1 MLIFKIKVGS
11 SLKDSSFCNKITIVL
26 PFFSFCIR
34 LPLQIIKSY
43 LPLFPFMNKRSE
55 NNISTS
61 RILKSKYLD
70 KSKDK
75 QQTLPLRNQHQQQ
88 SPLSNKRK
96 IKLVDLCPEEKL
108 KVGEL
113 IKTLDERRAAN
124 EELARELEDVRGK
137 K

>member
-1 MLIFKIKVGS
+1 
-11 SLKDSSFCNKITIVL
+11 
-26 PFFSFCIR
+26 
-34 LPLQIIKSY
+34 
-43 LPLFPFMNKRSE
+43 MNKRSE